1 MGPVLRG
8 RGGAAYGPFV
18 EALGEYARTA
28 APDALRA
35 ELGLGAAPLARL
47 VPVLRE
53 RLPDIPEPVALQP
66 DEERARLFDAVT
78 QLLIA
83 MAARTPVVLVLDDLH
98 WADAA
103 SVALLRHVARFAPR
117 HRLLLLG
124 AYRDVEVTRAQP
136 LADALGALPR
146 ETAYEHVALAGL
158 EGGEVG
164 QLLEAVADQA
174 VPAALVTAIT
184 TETSGNPFFI
194 REVLLHLVEEG
205 KLVRRDGQWTAD
217 VPIAALGIPESVRQ
231 VIQRRLARL
240 SASANRWLRAAAGFA
255 ASFRFDLAS
264 RVAGLDEPDALDA
277 LDEVLAAQLVQPAG
291 DAESFDFA
299 HALVRHTLYAEL
311 SPPRRVRL
319 HRQIAETM
327 EHAYGV
333 HARDYAGEIAR
344 HYQQSVSLP
353 GAERG
358 VPYCLVAV
366 EHAEASAAFA
376 EAAAY
381 LRMALELS
389 PTADVAR
396 PRLLARLALAHTW
409 SLALEQAE
417 QTALEAA
424 RAIAAVE
431 GNDAAAEFVADA
443 CDAMWVAASTRRAW
457 SLAAEGL
464 RYLGSRRDTTWAR
477 FMVYDIER
485 REATDPEFPGIPVDS
500 PERREVT
507 ARLWE
512 LPAFRHPTQQM
523 FAYVGFRS
531 REDVLARA
539 GTDPTALIFW
549 AADYRKALPLCD
561 RAAAI
566 ALDQGRIAL
575 AIYYLTIMARA
586 QTALG
591 DLASSMATYT
601 RALTLCER
609 IDVQPWL
616 HPFIQTVFFSQTVVT
631 GVGSEL
637 VLAVAESR
645 LDEDA
650 EENRWTMAGIRAVAA
665 WCAAHLGRA
674 DDALHW
680 LRSILPWIERAPGST
695 MNYVGVLA
703 MATHTLDELDRTDHL
718 EVLERN
724 IREKWLRPDFRYVLT
739 DSRFALALLSGLR
752 GRYEEAVELFAQA
765 RAIFDE
771 QGSAPMCARL
781 DYYEARMYLRRDA
794 PGDRERAATLLRTAL
809 ERLRALGLTGWA
821 ERAEQMLA
829 TATSSETP
837 IDTSAA
843 SGADAPAAP
852 LTPPPPVGRS
862 DRPFA
867 ARR

>member
-1 MGPVLRG
+1 
-8 RGGAAYGPFV
+8 
-18 EALGEYARTA
+18 
-28 APDALRA
+28 
-35 ELGLGAAPLARL
+35 
-47 VPVLRE
+47 
-53 RLPDIPEPVALQP
+53 
-66 DEERARLFDAVT
+66 
-78 QLLIA
+78 
-83 MAARTPVVLVLDDLH
+83 MAARPPVVLVLDDLH

-103 SVALLRHVARFAPR
+103 TCHAPPARGALRAR
-117 HRLLLLG
+117 HRWLLLG
-124 AYRDVEVTRAQP
+124 AYRDVEVTPEQP

-146 ETAYEHVALAGL
+146 ETAYEHSRSAGL
-158 EGGEVG
+158 GGAEVEE
-164 QLLEAVADQA
+164 LLEAVADQA

-217 VPIAALGIPESVRQ
+217 VPIAELGIPESVRQ

-240 SASANRWLRAAAGFA
+240 SASANRLLRAAAGFTA
-255 ASFRFDLAS
+255 VSATTS
-264 RVAGLDEPDALDA
+264 RRAWR
-277 LDEVLAAQLVQPAG
+277 VLTRPTRSMPSTKCLPAQLVQPAG
-291 DAESFDFA
+291 DAETFDFI

-311 SPPRRVRL
+311 SPPRQARL

-333 HARDYAGEIAR
+333 HARRLRGRDRAA
-344 HYQQSVSLP
+344 LP
-353 GAERG
+353 PE
-358 VPYCLVAV
+358 CLVAGRRARGCLLPGRRRARRGRAQRSRRRRIPADGIG
-366 EHAEASAAFA
+366 AEPDGRCRGAHVCS
-376 EAAAY
+376 
-381 LRMALELS
+381 RVWRWRTRGVS
-389 PTADVAR
+389 HSNRRSR
-396 PRLLARLALAHTW
+396 PRC
-409 SLALEQAE
+409 
-417 QTALEAA
+417 EAA
-424 RAIAAVE
+424 RRSRRSREMTPPPSSSPTRATRC
-431 GNDAAAEFVADA
+431 GSRHRPVARGRSPPKGCA
-443 CDAMWVAASTRRAW
+443 TWA
-457 SLAAEGL
+457 
-464 RYLGSRRDTTWAR
+464 SRRDTTWAR
-477 FMVYDIER
+477 LMVYDIER

-561 RAAAI
+561 RAAAT

-591 DLASSMATYT
+591 DLASSMATYS
-601 RALTLCER
+601 RALTLYER

-631 GVGSEL
+631 GVGFEL
-637 VLAVAESR
+637 ALAVAESR

-695 MNYVGVLA
+695 MNYVGILA

-752 GRYEEAVELFAQA
+752 GRYDEAVELFAQA

-771 QGSAPMCARL
+771 QGSAPM
-781 DYYEARMYLRRDA
+781 
-794 PGDRERAATLLRTAL
+794 RA
-809 ERLRALGLTGWA
+809 
-821 ERAEQMLA
+821 
-829 TATSSETP
+829 
-837 IDTSAA
+837 
-843 SGADAPAAP
+843 
-852 LTPPPPVGRS
+852 RS
-862 DRPFA
+862 DLL
-867 ARR
+867 